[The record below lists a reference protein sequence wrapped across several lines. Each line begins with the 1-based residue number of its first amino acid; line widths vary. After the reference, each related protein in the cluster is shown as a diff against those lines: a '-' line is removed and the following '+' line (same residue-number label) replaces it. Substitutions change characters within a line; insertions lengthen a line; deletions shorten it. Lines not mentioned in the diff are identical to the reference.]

1 MMASFNSI
9 LYEIL
14 GERIKNKRE
23 ELDLNQNDLSEKINI
38 GRTSISNIE
47 KGRQQPPL
55 HILYEIC
62 NALDVDIHT
71 ILPTFSEI
79 QDKLN
84 IEKPDVYEKYLDDFD
99 VNEAERKEIENFL
112 KELKND
118 I

>member
-1 MMASFNSI
+1 MESFNSI

-14 GERIKNKRE
+14 GERIKSKRE
-23 ELDLNQNDLSEKINI
+23 ELNLNQNDLSEKINI

-62 NALDVDIHT
+62 NALNIDIHT
-71 ILPTFSEI
+71 ILPTYSDI
-79 QDKLN
+79 QNKIDT
-84 IEKPDVYEKYLDDFD
+84 EKPNIFEKYLDDFN
-99 VNEAERKEIENFL
+99 VNELERKEIETFL
-112 KELKND
+112 KEIKND